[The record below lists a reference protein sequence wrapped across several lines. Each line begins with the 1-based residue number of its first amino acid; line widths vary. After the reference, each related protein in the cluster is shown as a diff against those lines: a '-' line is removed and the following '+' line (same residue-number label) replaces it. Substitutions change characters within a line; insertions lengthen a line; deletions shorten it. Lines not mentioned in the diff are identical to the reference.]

1 MGGAG
6 LEAGAPKFQE
16 FTEKREQDEV
26 VGARP
31 QQQLIYAISKVL
43 KESPQL
49 CAVAVARN
57 NLTRIRDSVQ

>member
-6 LEAGAPKFQE
+6 LEASAPKFQE

-43 KESPQL
+43 
-49 CAVAVARN
+49 
-57 NLTRIRDSVQ
+57 T